1 MIFQRTALLL
11 SALLLVFSP
20 FSKAQREHYSPFQL
34 NPTRE
39 AIILGTGA
47 IAGFA
52 ALAFLANVDPL
63 TVDEVNALD
72 PNNVNSFDRSAIG
85 PKESDATGDY
95 LLYASYILPFGFLA
109 FEQTNKDFPELLLMY
124 GEVLLVTGSI
134 NGIVKG
140 ITKRVRPYAYS
151 DETPIDTRTTTSA
164 RVSFYSGHTSVTAAI
179 TFFIANV
186 STSYISDKTTQ
197 ILIWSV
203 AALYPAVT
211 GYLRVKSSNH
221 FPTDVIVG
229 YAVGAGIGF
238 LIPELHRVQKENNF
252 SLNTMLFKDGGGI
265 GVTVHF

>member
-11 SALLLVFSP
+11 PAILLIFSP
-20 FSKAQREHYSPFQL
+20 INKAQKAHYSPFQL
-34 NPTRE
+34 DPTRE

-47 IAGFA
+47 VAGFA
-52 ALAFLANVDPL
+52 ALALMANISPL

-72 PNNVNSFDRSAIG
+72 PNDVNSFDRSAIG
-85 PKESDATGDY
+85 PKKTEAAGDY
-95 LLYASYILPFGFLA
+95 LLYTSYLIPFSFLA

-134 NGIVKG
+134 NGLVKG
-140 ITKRVRPYAYS
+140 ITKRTRPYAYS
-151 DETPIDTRTTTSA
+151 DETPIDTRTSTAA
-164 RVSFYSGHTSVTAAI
+164 RLSFYSGHTSVTAAI
-179 TFFIANV
+179 SFFTANV

-197 ILIWSV
+197 ILIWTA

-221 FPTDVIVG
+221 FPTDVMVG

-252 SLNTMLFKDGGGI
+252 SINTLLYEDGGGLGI
-265 GVTVHF
+265 TVHF